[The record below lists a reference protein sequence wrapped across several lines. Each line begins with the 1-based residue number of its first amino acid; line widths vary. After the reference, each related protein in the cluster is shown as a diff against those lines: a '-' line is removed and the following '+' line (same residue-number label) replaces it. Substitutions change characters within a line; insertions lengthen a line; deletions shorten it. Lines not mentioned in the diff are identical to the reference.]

1 MFVSGA
7 LEPAAALQHRAMATA
22 LWPIL
27 PLQPEGTNESETKHG
42 KTTKKKGRETGQQ
55 PTTEEE
61 TGSKGAPLAA
71 PSPVDPGNNNLC
83 ERVMH
88 PARINVSSITKQGL
102 CNVSSRSRKGIWV
115 NPLSQGTY
123 VKLNRCCN
131 CMMYHEFLIVNILL

>member
-7 LEPAAALQHRAMATA
+7 FEPAAALQQRAMAKA

-27 PLQPEGTNESETKHG
+27 PLQPKEQTKAKKHG
-42 KTTKKKGRETGQQ
+42 KTTKKKRRETGQQ

-61 TGSKGAPLAA
+61 TGSKGAPPAA
-71 PSPVDPGNNNLC
+71 PSPRDPGNKNLC

-88 PARINVSSITKQGL
+88 PARINVSSITKQSL
-102 CNVSSRSRKGIWV
+102 CNVSGRSRKGNWV
-115 NPLSQGTY
+115 NPLCQGTY

-131 CMMYHEFLIVNILL
+131 CAMYHEFLIVNILL

>member
-7 LEPAAALQHRAMATA
+7 FEPAAALQQRAMATA

-27 PLQPEGTNESETKHG
+27 PLQPKGTNESETKHG

-61 TGSKGAPLAA
+61 TVSKGAPPAA
-71 PSPVDPGNNNLC
+71 PFPRDPGNRNSC

-88 PARINVSSITKQGL
+88 PARINVSSIAKQSL
-102 CNVSSRSRKGIWV
+102 CNVSGRSRKGIWV
-115 NPLSQGTY
+115 NPLCQGTY

-131 CMMYHEFLIVNILL
+131 CVMYHEFLIVNILL

>member
-7 LEPAAALQHRAMATA
+7 FEPAAALQQRAMATA

-27 PLQPEGTNESETKHG
+27 PLQPKRTDKSETNQG

-61 TGSKGAPLAA
+61 TGSKGAPQAA
-71 PSPVDPGNNNLC
+71 PSPRDPGDDNLC

-88 PARINVSSITKQGL
+88 PARINVSVITKQGM

-115 NPLSQGTY
+115 NPLSQGTN
-123 VKLNRCCN
+123 VKLYRCCN